1 MHRMDKIY
9 IAGHRGMVGSAIK
22 RKLEKEGFKNLLVI
36 SRQDLNLTD
45 QHQVEA
51 FFQAEKP
58 EFVFMAA
65 AKVGGIMANATYP
78 AEFIRDNITIQTN
91 IIHQSY
97 LHGVKKLLFLGSS
110 CIYPRNAPQP
120 MKEEYLLNGPLETT
134 NEAYAVAKI
143 AGIKM
148 CQAYNK
154 QYGTNFISVMP
165 TNLYG
170 PYDNFDLE
178 TSHVLAALLRK
189 FHEAKI
195 FHKPSV
201 EVWGS
206 GKPRREFLHVDDL
219 ADACLFLMQQY
230 DQNDIINIGIGTD
243 ISVSDLSKLVK
254 GITKCKAVIH
264 FNHDKPDGMM
274 RKLLDISKITDMGW
288 RPKRQLED
296 GLYETYQWFINS
308 SGYSK

>member
-78 AEFIRDNITIQTN
+78 AEFIHDNITIQTN

-120 MKEEYLLNGPLETT
+120 
-134 NEAYAVAKI
+134 I
-143 AGIKM
+143 SR
-148 CQAYNK
+148 K
-154 QYGTNFISVMP
+154 Q
-165 TNLYG
+165 
-170 PYDNFDLE
+170 
-178 TSHVLAALLRK
+178 
-189 FHEAKI
+189 
-195 FHKPSV
+195 
-201 EVWGS
+201 
-206 GKPRREFLHVDDL
+206 
-219 ADACLFLMQQY
+219 
-230 DQNDIINIGIGTD
+230 
-243 ISVSDLSKLVK
+243 
-254 GITKCKAVIH
+254 
-264 FNHDKPDGMM
+264 
-274 RKLLDISKITDMGW
+274 
-288 RPKRQLED
+288 
-296 GLYETYQWFINS
+296 
-308 SGYSK
+308 

>member
-1 MHRMDKIY
+1 
-9 IAGHRGMVGSAIK
+9 MVGSAIC
-22 RKLEKEGFKNLLVI
+22 RKLKEQGYQDLI
-36 SRQDLNLTD
+36 IRSRQDLDLTD
-45 QHQVEA
+45 QQQVEA
-51 FFQAEKP
+51 FFNAEKP
-58 EFVFMAA
+58 ELVFMAA

-78 AEFIRDNITIQTN
+78 AEFIHNNITIQTN

-120 MKEEYLLNGPLETT
+120 MKEDYILSGPLEPT

-148 CQAYNK
+148 CQAYNR
-154 QYGTNFISVMP
+154 QYGTNFISAMP
-165 TNLYG
+165 ANLYG
-170 PYDNFDLE
+170 PNDNFDLE
-178 TSHVLAALLRK
+178 TSHVLAALIRK

-230 DQNDIINIGIGTD
+230 NRSEIINIGSGTD
-243 ISVSDLSKLVK
+243 IT
-254 GITKCKAVIH
+254 ITELAELIRKIVGCKAEITY
-264 FNHDKPDGMM
+264 NHDKPDGMM
-274 RKLLDISKITDMGW
+274 RKLLDISKINDLGW
-288 RPKRQLED
+288 RPIHKLEES
-296 GLYETYQWFINS
+296 LSETYQWFLNS
-308 SGYSK
+308 KWAKGSQTTN